1 VLDDEGALLSESTA
15 VGVHAPMIAYT
26 PGTPGARSGHSE

>member
-1 VLDDEGALLSESTA
+1 VLDDEGALVSESTA
-15 VGVHAPMIAYT
+15 VVHAPMIAYT